1 MIVDLFNE
9 LQMPQPWAPDHERDV
24 FANAL
29 AQVRLADE
37 LGYGCWWSVEHHC
50 TPEFS
55 YSGAPEL
62 MNAAIA
68 QHTQRIRVGH
78 AGVLTPFK
86 INHPLRVAE
95 RAAVLDH
102 LSQGRV
108 ELGLARSGGAE
119 WATFGIDPDATLA
132 ELEETA
138 RLCVAAWTEPEFSWE
153 SDRLSIPTRTVVPKP
168 VQRPHPALWQTVSSP
183 SSFRMAG
190 ELGMGILCTTLLSP
204 VSVLESMVVE
214 YEAGLA
220 ACANPVGKFVND
232 QRGCSPSCSAPKPST
247 TRSRA
252 RRRSRALVRQR
263 GAEGVLGTPHRV
275 DQLDSRQRE
284 HGRAE
289 AAQGAVEESR
299 VQVDLDPN
307 DANPIVRLMNRQVL
321 GYDIDPVEA
330 YEALEQ
336 QDSVIIGDVDTCL
349 RKAQKYQAAGFGRLM
364 SLMQFGHLRHDEVM
378 ASIRRVGE
386 ALIPELSRRRRGVTT
401 TTALDACVAI
411 VTGAAGGQGAAEAQ
425 LLVERGAHVVVADV
439 DDDAGAALA
448 GALGDRAIDRH
459 LDVRSEDEWS
469 GAPTPRYRHS
479 AA

>member
-1 MIVDLFNE
+1 MIFDLFNE
-9 LQMPQPWAPDHERDV
+9 LQMPEPWAPEHEREV

-29 AQVRLADE
+29 TQVRLADE

-50 TPEFS
+50 APEFS
-55 YSGAPEL
+55 YSSAPEL

-68 QHTQRIRVGH
+68 QHTERIRIGH
-78 AGVLTPFK
+78 AGVLTPFR

-102 LSQGRV
+102 LSHGRV

-119 WATFGIDPDATLA
+119 WSTFGIDPDATLA

-153 SDRLSIPTRTVVPKP
+153 SERLSIPKRTVVPKP
-168 VQRPHPALWQTVSSP
+168 VQQPHPAIWQTVSSP

-220 ACANPVGKFVND
+220 ACVNPVGKFVND
-232 QRGCSPSCSAPKPST
+232 QRGVFTFVFCTETVDDAIKSRAAEAALWYVNAAPKVFSVPRT
-247 TRSRA
+247 VWTN
-252 RRRSRALVRQR
+252 LIR
-263 GAEGVLGTPHRV
+263 GNVNMGAPKR
-275 DQLDSRQRE
+275 
-284 HGRAE
+284 
-289 AAQGAVEESR
+289 AQGAVDESR
-299 VQVDLDPN
+299 VQVDLDPE
-307 DANPIVRLMNRQVL
+307 DENPIVRLMNRQVL

-330 YEALEQ
+330 YEALEH

-349 RKAQKYQAAGFGRLM
+349 RKAKKYQAAGFGRLM
-364 SLMQFGHLRHDEVM
+364 GLMQFGHLRHDEVM

-386 ALIPELSRRRRGVTT
+386 ALIPELS
-401 TTALDACVAI
+401 
-411 VTGAAGGQGAAEAQ
+411 AGGGP
-425 LLVERGAHVVVADV
+425 V
-439 DDDAGAALA
+439 
-448 GALGDRAIDRH
+448 
-459 LDVRSEDEWS
+459 
-469 GAPTPRYRHS
+469 
-479 AA
+479 